1 MRPMTELVY
10 TIASP
15 QYAEAIVE
23 LELTCFP
30 SIDPEHLLSVDE
42 VVTQAE
48 IFPEGAFMVL
58 DDEWVVGIG
67 SGIFLDYDLTN
78 IQHTMDEVLHDGIRS
93 HDPAGEWYY
102 GIDIAVH
109 PEYRGKG
116 IGKRLY
122 ELRKQVVRDFG
133 RKGIIAGGVLPGY
146 ADHKHAMSAEAYVKA
161 VAAGELADSTLSF
174 QIANGFEVLGAI
186 ANYVDDPET
195 DGWAS
200 FIVWH
205 NPNVAG

>member
-1 MRPMTELVY
+1 MAELIY

-23 LELTCFP
+23 LELMCFP

-174 QIANGFEVLGAI
+174 QLANGFEVLGAI

-205 NPNVAG
+205 NPNVVG